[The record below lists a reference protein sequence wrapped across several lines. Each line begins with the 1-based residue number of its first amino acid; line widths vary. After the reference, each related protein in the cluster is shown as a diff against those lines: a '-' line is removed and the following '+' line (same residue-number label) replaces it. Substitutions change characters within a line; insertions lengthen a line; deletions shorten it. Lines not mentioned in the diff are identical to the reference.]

1 MPGRDVSAT
10 LASPHR
16 QGSRR
21 ALVYLLTGVVV
32 LGIGIAIGSRIT
44 TRTQTTPPTVQTA
57 TPPTTPS
64 SAAAT
69 HSPTATSAHTSTG
82 AAAAAARS
90 ITAFD
95 GNVLL
100 NPQQLRTVVERIAA
114 PSARAELVSEFEQAS
129 MQTRSELG
137 VGATPHP
144 VTLLRSA
151 PVGYRIEAYSSTR
164 AQVAI
169 WYVGIVGS
177 GATVAPQQSW
187 RTQVVTLVW
196 ANGAWKVTSFQSSPG
211 PTPPLANTAQVE
223 APGELFTTI
232 PSFQEFAGVQP

>member
-1 MPGRDVSAT
+1 MPGRDVSTA

-21 ALVYLLTGVVV
+21 ALVYLLAGVAV

-44 TRTQTTPPTVQTA
+44 TRTQTAPPAQTA

-64 SAAAT
+64 SAAET
-69 HSPTATSAHTSTG
+69 HSPRATSAHTSAG
-82 AAAAAARS
+82 AAVAAAGS

-100 NPQQLRTVVERIAA
+100 DPQRLRTVVERIAA
-114 PSARAELVSEFEQAS
+114 PSARADLVSEFDQAS

-137 VGATPHP
+137 IGATPRP
-144 VTLLRSA
+144 VVVLRSA
-151 PVGYRIEAYSSTR
+151 PVGYRIEAYSSSSAR
-164 AQVAI
+164 VAV

-187 RTQVVTLVW
+187 RTQIVSLVW

-232 PSFQEFAGVQP
+232 PHFQEFAGVQP

>member
-1 MPGRDVSAT
+1 MPGRDITAAFAT
-10 LASPHR
+10 QDR
-16 QGSRR
+16 RGSRR
-21 ALVYLLTGVVV
+21 ALVYLLAGVVV

-44 TRTQTTPPTVQTA
+44 TRAQTAPPTAQPA

-64 SAAAT
+64 SAAET
-69 HSPTATSAHTSTG
+69 HSRTAASAHTSAG
-82 AAAAAARS
+82 AAVAAAAS

-100 NPQQLRTVVERIAA
+100 DPQRLRTVVERIAA
-114 PSARAELVSEFEQAS
+114 PSSRADLVSDFEQAS

-151 PVGYRIEAYSSTR
+151 PVGYRIEAYSPTR
-164 AQVAI
+164 AQVAV

-177 GATVAPQQSW
+177 GATVTPQQSW